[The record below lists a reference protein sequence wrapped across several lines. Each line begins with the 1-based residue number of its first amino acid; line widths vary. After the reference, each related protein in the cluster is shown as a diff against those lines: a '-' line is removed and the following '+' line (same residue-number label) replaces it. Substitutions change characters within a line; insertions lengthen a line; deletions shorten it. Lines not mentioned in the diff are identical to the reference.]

1 MIWTMLGTLGI
12 VAATILA
19 GLFADRRWG
28 LLVRKEDL
36 LLASGQR
43 PLLASGAAGEAP
55 GTALSVSIGEIERIR
70 RKQTCPRCRVALD
83 SAADESM
90 HHDDGPLRVLRFTCG
105 RCGGLRRVYVREVA

>member
-12 VAATILA
+12 VVATIIA

-43 PLLASGAAGEAP
+43 PLLASGMAGEAP
-55 GTALSVSIGEIERIR
+55 ATALTASIGEIERIR
-70 RKQTCPRCRVALD
+70 RKQTCPRCRIALD
-83 SAADESM
+83 SAADDSM
-90 HHDDGPLRVLRFTCG
+90 MYEDAQLRVLQFTCA
-105 RCGGLRRVYVREVA
+105 RCGGARSVYIREVA